1 MTVEDL
7 LPRLEA
13 VRRTSRGFQAR
24 CPAHPDKTPSL
35 SVSEG
40 ERGILLKCW
49 SGCTLREICESLG
62 VEQRELFWG
71 ALDLDP
77 LRRRKAAQQRDRQ
90 RHIRERIAHQH
101 GTLIDALKAAGI
113 EVEKRE
119 VTLPEGPLRTLG
131 EHEVTIELDSDVTA
145 VVKLNIVMQA

>member
-101 GTLIDALKAAGI
+101 GTLIDALKAADFFVQSRRGVDI
-113 EVEKRE
+113 STWTDNR
-119 VTLPEGPLRTLG
+119 LND
-131 EHEVTIELDSDVTA
+131 ELNSLADAYLLLESEA
-145 VVKLNIVMQA
+145 LHG

>member
-1 MTVEDL
+1 MIVEDL
-7 LPRLEA
+7 LPRLEV

-24 CPAHPDKTPSL
+24 CPAHPDKNPSL

-62 VEQRELFWG
+62 VEQRDLFWG

-90 RHIRERIAHQH
+90 RHIRERIAHQQ
-101 GTLIDALKAAGI
+101 GTLIDAL
-113 EVEKRE
+113 RE
-119 VTLPEGPLRTLG
+119 ADFFVRSRRGVDISTWTDARLNDELNSLADAYCLL
-131 EHEVTIELDSDVTA
+131 ESEDLHER
-145 VVKLNIVMQA
+145 